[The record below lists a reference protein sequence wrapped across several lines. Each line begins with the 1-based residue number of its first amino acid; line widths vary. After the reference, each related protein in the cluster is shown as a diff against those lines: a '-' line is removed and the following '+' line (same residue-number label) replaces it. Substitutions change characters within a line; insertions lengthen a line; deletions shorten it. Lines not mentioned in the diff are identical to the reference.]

1 MDFYSLISMVST
13 YDIYIY
19 IVVGIDLYFYT
30 LLILSQALALVLPL
44 CMSGYPWTNFL
55 VIRIKSSGP
64 SYSLKVATSWNGP
77 REYFMK
83 NQLLAIFPSHH
94 GLSLNSSSKS
104 ISFPLIPPPNQST
117 SWKEQP
123 SIKRVI

>member
-30 LLILSQALALVLPL
+30 LLIISFLSQALALVLPL
-44 CMSGYPWTNFL
+44 CISGYPWTNFL

-64 SYSLKVATSWNGP
+64 SYSLKVATS
-77 REYFMK
+77 
-83 NQLLAIFPSHH
+83 
-94 GLSLNSSSKS
+94 
-104 ISFPLIPPPNQST
+104 
-117 SWKEQP
+117 
-123 SIKRVI
+123 